1 MNSTTNSMVLFI
13 LVMLAVVVAAT
24 AFIVWKID
32 STARLITN
40 HLPKKVSKKDGFTCT
55 VSFLPGR
62 RQWIVSNMMDEQELL
77 DAFKEASKAYTGW
90 VPDHRLIGRGGTSR
104 WQLTLR
110 RPSRKSITP
119 QQVRTKRHWWNR
131 QWNPLKAIRIGR
143 DLDRHA
149 VSIPANR
156 HTLVVGLTGSGKG
169 SVMAAIVAE
178 LMPCVRD
185 GLVDLYGIDLKGG
198 VELGM
203 YGSVF
208 ERHHAYDLDS
218 TVLMLETISEE
229 LARRLE
235 LMRGNTRDLKPS
247 DENPRIYILI
257 DEAAELFKGSSRE
270 EKQRADRIKS
280 LLDSILRRGRAAGVV
295 VVAFT
300 QDPRMEAMPLRARFP
315 QRIGM
320 LLTDEA
326 ETSMQLGAEAVER
339 GAWCWRI
346 SPTMPGSGYFWDA
359 ERKVCRYFRA
369 AYYTDDDLRM
379 LAGTETPEA

>member
-1 MNSTTNSMVLFI
+1 MNGTNNMVLFV
-13 LVMLAVVVAAT
+13 LVVLAVVVAAT

-40 HLPKKVSKKDGFTCT
+40 HLPKKVSKMDGYSCT

-62 RQWIVSNMMDEQELL
+62 RQWIVSNTMDEQELL
-77 DAFKEASKAYTGW
+77 DAFKEAAKAYTGW

-110 RPSRKSITP
+110 RPPKRNVMP
-119 QQVRTKRHWWNR
+119 QQVRKRKHWWTR
-131 QWNPLKAIRIGR
+131 KWNPLKAIRIGR
-143 DLDRHA
+143 DLDRH
-149 VSIPANR
+149 VVGIPANR

-169 SVMAAIVAE
+169 SVLATIVAE
-178 LMPCVRD
+178 LMQCVRD

-208 ERHHAYDLDS
+208 EQHHAYDLDS
-218 TVLMLETISEE
+218 TVSMLEGISSE
-229 LARRLE
+229 LDRRLE

-247 DENPRIYILI
+247 AENPRIYILI

-300 QDPRMEAMPLRARFP
+300 QDPRMESMPLRARFP
-315 QRIGM
+315 QRIGL

-339 GAWCWRI
+339 GAWCWRLN
-346 SPTMPGSGYFWDA
+346 PAMPGSGYFWDA